1 VTTPQSGHH
10 SGAKVSVV
18 VLAYLDEP
26 WLEKCVY
33 ALLDSEHVDVDVILV
48 DNGCTDGGV
57 ERLRGVPGV
66 LIVGDGQNLGFSGG
80 CNLGVAA
87 ATGEYVALVNG
98 DLIVHPDALVNLVD
112 AVNDPGVAIA
122 MGSVRLSE
130 NSDLLNSAGNEIH
143 FLGFSWVGHFGE
155 RADTQSNGGD
165 VAGAMGAFLALRR
178 ATWEDLGGFD
188 ERYFAFHEDAE
199 LSWRCWQ
206 TGRRVRYVPEAVGIH
221 RYEFNRVGRK
231 LYLAERNRLIFV
243 LTMWQRRTLLLLAPA
258 FVAVEVAVA
267 LAALKGG
274 WFRDKVDGWN
284 WVMRNRRWLVDRRQH
299 LQSERTVGDRKLSSL
314 MATHLDAANFPLP
327 SWLHPLDDLL
337 AGYWALA
344 RRFLS

>member
-1 VTTPQSGHH
+1 
-10 SGAKVSVV
+10 V

-33 ALLDSEHVDVDVILV
+33 ALLDSEHVEVEVILV

-57 ERLRGVPGV
+57 KRLHGVPRV
-66 LIVGDGQNLGFSGG
+66 LIVGDGQNVGFSGG
-80 CNLGVAA
+80 CNLGAAA
-87 ATGEYVALVNG
+87 ATGEYLALVNG
-98 DLIVHPDALVNLVD
+98 DLIVDSEALIHLVD
-112 AVNDPGVAIA
+112 AVDDPGVAIA
-122 MGSVRLSE
+122 VGSVRLSE
-130 NSDLLNSAGNEIH
+130 NPDLLNSAGNEIH

-155 RADTQSNGGD
+155 RADTQSEGRD

-178 ATWEDLGGFD
+178 DAWEFLGGFD

-206 TGRRVRYVPEAVGIH
+206 TGQRVRYAPDAVGTH

-243 LTMWQRRTLLLLAPA
+243 LTLFQQRTLLLLAPA
-258 FVAVEVAVA
+258 FVAVEGAVA
-267 LAALKGG
+267 LAALRGG
-274 WFRDKVDGWN
+274 WFADKVDGWR
-284 WVMRNRRWLVDRRQH
+284 WLVRNRRWLMNRRQH
-299 LQSERTVGDRKLSSL
+299 LQRERTVGDRALSSL

-327 SWLHPLDDLL
+327 SWLHPIDDLL

-344 RRFLS
+344 RRFLR

>member
-1 VTTPQSGHH
+1 
-10 SGAKVSVV
+10 V

-33 ALLDSEHVDVDVILV
+33 ALFDSEHVDVEVILV
-48 DNGCTDGGV
+48 DNGCTDGAV
-57 ERLRGVPGV
+57 DRLRGVPGV
-66 LIVGDGQNLGFSGG
+66 RIVGDGQNLGFSGG
-80 CNLGVAA
+80 CNLGAAA
-87 ATGEYVALVNG
+87 ATGEYLALVNG
-98 DLIVHPDALVNLVD
+98 DLIVDPEALVHLVD
-112 AVNDPGVAIA
+112 AVDDPGVAIA
-122 MGSVRLSE
+122 VGSVRLSE
-130 NSDLLNSAGNEIH
+130 NPDLLNSAGNEIH

-155 RADTQSNGGD
+155 RADTQSDGRE
-165 VAGAMGAFLALRR
+165 VAGAMGAFLSLRKD
-178 ATWEDLGGFD
+178 TWEHLGGFD

-206 TGRRVRYVPEAVGIH
+206 TGRRVRYVPDAVGIH

-243 LTMWQRRTLLLLAPA
+243 LTLWQRRTLLLLAPA

-274 WFRDKVDGWN
+274 WFRDKVDGWS
-284 WVMRNRRWLVDRRQH
+284 WVVRHRRWLIKRRQH
-299 LQSERTVGDRKLSSL
+299 LQGERTVGDRELSSL

-327 SWLHPLDDLL
+327 AWLHPIDDLL